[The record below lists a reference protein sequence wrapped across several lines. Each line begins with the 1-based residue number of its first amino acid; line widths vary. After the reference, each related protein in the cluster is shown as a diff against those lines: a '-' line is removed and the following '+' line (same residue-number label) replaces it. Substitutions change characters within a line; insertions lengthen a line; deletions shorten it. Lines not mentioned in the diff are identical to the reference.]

1 MKRSFFSIVI
11 FVIAAVVLLASPG
24 KTLAGESD
32 TLVVYAN
39 GPTLEEVINGDTTA
53 TGVQAHSVYKLISLD
68 TTYIFLGAV
77 LPKSDIAVIGVL
89 GPDRR
94 PPCIQPG
101 VLSDGSIPGTLFNLT
116 VNGQIATFK
125 NLYILDLSTNGSW
138 YHPGYDVR
146 VSADSVK
153 VYADNVIF
161 DFNHGFAIAYTG
173 NWCDFFITNCKFRNG
188 VDPVCWTDS
197 EALAPKWPAA
207 PAVDSV
213 VMKYNTFFCQNAY
226 ACVMKPPARYLE
238 FCHNSVVFSFLQPFF
253 VFPVFSAK
261 INDNLFYGAWA
272 GGQTKEEYPWW
283 FQMFSPEV
291 PSIIDLDTMNVE
303 SAEFFDPEDAGNP
316 DLRMLAEAKRTVEV
330 KNNVYFQPQAI
341 TDFWTE
347 WNNTHSGNDSLY
359 TPVWMN
365 TRTTNMFNNK
375 TTWPGFTESGNLIGV
390 DPGYGS
396 SFASVLDG
404 GGDYG
409 LGLLNYFTM
418 IRGHQSPTI
427 GWGYQIQ
434 EVSGDNWIPYW
445 PLPEAADM
453 QYTNTSLKTGGTDG
467 KPIGD
472 PGWFTGGYTGVS
484 ETVSQ
489 VPDGFALYDAYPNP
503 FNPTTQIRYSLPGNG
518 FVTLKVYDI
527 LGQEVATLVSEKQN
541 AGSYTLSFDGSVFA
555 SGVYFYRLESSD
567 FSITKKM
574 MLLK

>member
-1 MKRSFFSIVI
+1 MKRSFFSMVM
-11 FVIAAVVLLASPG
+11 FVIVVVVLALPC
-24 KTLAGESD
+24 KTLASESD
-32 TLVVYAN
+32 TLVVYAS
-39 GPTLEEVINGDTTA
+39 GPPLDEVINSDTTA
-53 TGVQAHSVYKLISLD
+53 TGVQAHSVYKLVSLD

-77 LPKSDIAVIGVL
+77 LPKSDIIVIGVL

-101 VLSDGSIPGTLFNLT
+101 VLSDGSIPSTLFDLT
-116 VNGQIATFK
+116 VKGLMATFK

-138 YHPGYDVR
+138 FHPGYDIVAR
-146 VSADSVK
+146 ADSMK

-173 NWCDFFITNCKFRNG
+173 NWCSFFITNCKFRNG

-197 EALAPKWPAA
+197 EVLAPKWPAA

-238 FCHNSVVFSFLQPFF
+238 FCHNSVVFSFLQPLF

-261 INDNLFYGAWA
+261 INDNLFYGAWV
-272 GGQTKEEYPWW
+272 GGHTKEEYPWW

-291 PSIIDLDTMNVE
+291 PAIIDLDTMNVA
-303 SAEFFDPEDAGNP
+303 SAEVFDPEDAGNP

-347 WNNTHSGNDSLY
+347 WNNTYSGNDSLY

-375 TTWPGFTESGNLIGV
+375 TTWPGFTESGNMIGV
-390 DPGYGS
+390 DPLFGS
-396 SFASVLDG
+396 SFANVLDG

-409 LGLLNYFTM
+409 LGLLDYFTM
-418 IRGHQSPTI
+418 IRTKQSPTI

-434 EVSGDNWIPYW
+434 SVSGDNWIPYW

-453 QYTNTSLKTGGTDG
+453 QYTNASLKTGGTDG

-503 FNPTTQIRYSLPGNG
+503 FNPTTQLRYSLPRNG
-518 FVTLKVYDI
+518 FVTLKVYDV
-527 LGQEVATLVSEKQN
+527 LGQEVATLVSGMQH
-541 AGSYTLSFDGSVFA
+541 AGDYTVSFDGSVFA
-555 SGVYFYRLESSD
+555 SGVYFYRLESSGV
-567 FSITKKM
+567 SISKKM